1 MLAQILLIS
10 VFAGICGIDNYN
22 GLFHIHRPVVTGMV
36 VGMILGDITTGLIA
50 GATIE
55 FVWMAMVP
63 LAGAQ
68 PPNVVV
74 GGILGTAF
82 TILTKQD
89 PTIAVGIA
97 LPFALVG
104 QGCIIMFFSLFS
116 ALTSKIDKTITEP
129 DPNKFDRWMYF
140 WLFISF
146 LIPFILVFLPL
157 YFGADKAQIII
168 SMLPNW
174 VMAGLSAIGGI
185 MPAVGFAMLM
195 KIMFKVRYLPFFA
208 VGFIAA
214 AYLHLPV
221 IAVAVIGMA
230 IAGYDYFIHEDKEPI
245 MAVVTNSNDDE
256 EDYEDGI

>member
-1 MLAQILLIS
+1 
-10 VFAGICGIDNYN
+10 
-22 GLFHIHRPVVTGMV
+22 
-36 VGMILGDITTGLIA
+36 
-50 GATIE
+50 
-55 FVWMAMVP
+55 
-63 LAGAQ
+63 
-68 PPNVVV
+68 
-74 GGILGTAF
+74 
-82 TILTKQD
+82 
-89 PTIAVGIA
+89 
-97 LPFALVG
+97 
-104 QGCIIMFFSLFS
+104 
-116 ALTSKIDKTITEP
+116 
-129 DPNKFDRWMYF
+129 MYF